1 VKILFLARHFSYLR
15 NFESAIITL
24 AERGHQ
30 MHLAAEREETLGG
43 REMVERIAARY
54 PGVTLG
60 TYPTRRKDED
70 PVAVR
75 QLRLGLDF
83 LRFLDPAYDAAPH
96 LRSRAFGRAPARVVG
111 LSRLPV
117 LRSGVGRRLLASLLR
132 LAERAVPEARDVQ
145 AYLRDQNPDI
155 TLLTPLIELGSPQ
168 LDLLAAAQAESRR
181 TVLCVGSWDHLSSK
195 AVLRSRPDLV
205 TVWNPIQKRE
215 AMTMHG
221 MPARR
226 VAVTGA
232 QAYDHWF
239 TWQPS
244 RPREAFCARVGL
256 PADRPYLLY
265 VCSSLFRG
273 TGDEAIFVE
282 KWVRRIR
289 ESADPALKSVGIL
302 IRPHPGRMDEWTQV
316 DLSALGDVAF
326 WGAHPVDKVAK
337 DDYFDSMH
345 YAAAVV
351 GLNTSAFLEA
361 AVLGKSVYTVLLP
374 KYSKNNQE
382 GTLHFRYL
390 LEAGGGLL
398 HTATRFEEHLAQL
411 SERLAQGDEA
421 DPKSRAFVEAFIRP
435 LGFDTEASPLFADA
449 IEAAAARPRPPAA
462 GGGLVDRLA
471 RLAWPSVVSALDLNT
486 LPPKPVTTLR
496 EKDVE
501 PDDSKPAGTPAQ
513 LRQRPS
519 IIAPK
524 VGKGRDPGKRLA
536 GAHSKEALETRAL
549 VERLAAG
556 TGPILA
562 GPWVSEAGFELLY
575 WIPFLRWVCE
585 TGRIDPARLM
595 VISRGGSAPW
605 YTPFAARYDDIFNYV
620 TPDEFRARNDARV
633 TEGGGRLKH
642 TEVSAFDRDLLE
654 QVKARHGLQTPELVH
669 PSVMYQLFHLFWMQH
684 APMTL
689 LESFTSFATIQ
700 EAPEEAAIRAQLPA
714 RYVCAK
720 FYANT
725 ALPDSPENRAFVAG
739 LLERLTATTDVVLL
753 DHGIRFD
760 DHEDYP
766 RLQRGRLHT
775 ITHLMQPNNNLA
787 VQSAVVRGAEAY
799 LGTYGGFSYMAPLLG
814 TDAVTFYSHPQGFRF
829 DHLEVAK
836 RVFAGLGA
844 GTFSELDVRRLGA
857 LQFAFGG
864 GILTGGQR

>member
-1 VKILFLARHFSYLR
+1 MKILFLARHFSYLR
-15 NFESAIITL
+15 NFEGVIALL
-24 AERGHQ
+24 AARGHQ
-30 MHLAAEREETLGG
+30 LHLAVEREETLGG
-43 REMVERIAARY
+43 REMAERLAEQY

-60 TYPTRRKDED
+60 TYPTRRAQED
-70 PVAVR
+70 PASVR
-75 QLRLGLDF
+75 QLRLGLDY
-83 LRFLDPAYDAAPH
+83 LRFLEPAYDQAPH
-96 LRSRAFGRAPARVVG
+96 LRSRAIGRAPARVVA
-111 LSRLPV
+111 LSRLPFF
-117 LRSGVGRRLLASLLR
+117 RSSRGRRALASLLQ
-132 LAERAVPEARDVQ
+132 LAERAVPEASEVRHFLGEHE
-145 AYLRDQNPDI
+145 ADI
-155 TLLTPLIELGSPQ
+155 TLLTPLIEMGSPQ
-168 LDLLAAAQAESRR
+168 LDVLSAAQSLSRR
-181 TVLCVGSWDHLSSK
+181 TVWCVCSWDHLSSK
-195 AVLRSRPDLV
+195 AVLRAKPDLV
-205 TVWNPIQKRE
+205 TLWNPIQKRE

-226 VAVTGA
+226 IAVTGA
-232 QAYDHWF
+232 QAYDQWF
-239 TWQPS
+239 SWAPS
-244 RPREAFCARVGL
+244 RSREDFCARVGL
-256 PADRPYLLY
+256 PPDRPYLLY

-273 TGDEAIFVE
+273 TADEAVFVE

-289 ESADPALKSVGIL
+289 ESADPVLRTAGIL
-302 IRPHPGRMDEWTQV
+302 IRPHPGRLDEWKHI
-316 DLSALGDVAF
+316 DLAAMGDVAF

-337 DDYFDSMH
+337 DDYFDSMY

-361 AVLGKSVYTVLLP
+361 AVVGKSVYTVLLP

-398 HTATRFEEHLAQL
+398 HTATSFDLHVEQL
-411 SERLAQGDEA
+411 STKLATPDEP

-435 LGFDTEASPLFADA
+435 HGLDTPAAPLFAEA
-449 IEAAAARPRPPAA
+449 IEAAAARPCPPAR
-462 GGGLVDRLA
+462 GSGMLDRLA
-471 RLAWPSVVSALDLNT
+471 RLAWPAIVALLDLRT
-486 LPPKPVTTLR
+486 VPPRPPESRKSREGGPSPVP
-496 EKDVE
+496 VAA
-501 PDDSKPAGTPAQ
+501 SQA
-513 LRQRPS
+513 RQRPS
-519 IIAPK
+519 MITPK
-524 VGKGRDPGKRLA
+524 VGKSRDPGKRLA
-536 GAHSKEALETRAL
+536 GAHSQEALETRAL

-556 TGPILA
+556 TGPIIV

-585 TGRIDPARLM
+585 TGRIDPDRLT
-595 VISRGGSAPW
+595 VVSRGGSAPW
-605 YTPFAARYDDIFNYV
+605 YRPFAAHYDDVFNYV
-620 TPDEFRARNDARV
+620 TPEEFRSRNDARV
-633 TEGGGRLKH
+633 SEGGGRLKH
-642 TEVSAFDRDLLE
+642 TEVSAFDRDIIE
-654 QVKARHGLQTPELVH
+654 RVKATHGYQTPELLH

-700 EAPEEAAIRAQLPA
+700 DDPAEAAIRAQLPA

-725 ALPDSPENRAFVAG
+725 ALPDSPENRAFISG

-766 RLQRGRLHT
+766 LIQRGRLHT
-775 ITHLMQPNNNLA
+775 ITHLMQPNTNLA
-787 VQSAVVRGAEAY
+787 VQTAIIRGADAY

-844 GTFSELDVRRLGA
+844 GTFSEIDVRRLGA
-857 LQFAFGG
+857 LQVAFGG
-864 GILTGGQR
+864 LLPGGRPS